1 MHETPPTETV
11 PSQLATPPGLTSNE
25 KMWAMFGHLSA
36 FTGWIGIPFG
46 NLIAP
51 LIIWQVKKET
61 MPFAAE
67 QAKECLNF
75 QISMTIYA
83 AICFVLMLVFIGFLM
98 LAALYVINLVLLII
112 AAIKANEGTAYRYPL
127 TIRFIS

>member
-1 MHETPPTETV
+1 V
-11 PSQLATPPGLTSNE
+11 PPGLTSDE

-36 FTGWIGIPFG
+36 FIGWIGIPFG

-67 QAKECLNF
+67 QSKECLNF

-83 AICFVLMLVFIGFLM
+83 AISVVLMLVFIGFLM
-98 LAALYVINLVLLII
+98 LAALYVMNLVFLII
-112 AAIKANEGTAYRYPL
+112 AAVKANEGTAYRYPL